1 MGSELPGA
9 VLGGV
14 LGRDGG
20 EAAMDAAGAA
30 AGPYDPRQDAS
41 GVARARR
48 GAIEVRVSYAGECSV
63 EEAVSRYLAAR
74 DNVRD
79 VIGDELD

>member
-1 MGSELPGA
+1 MGSEMAGA
-9 VLGGV
+9 V
-14 LGRDGG
+14 RDKVPAGGG
-20 EAAMDAAGAA
+20 EETMDVVGVA
-30 AGPYDPRQDAS
+30 AGPYGPRWDAS
-41 GVARARR
+41 GEPRARR

>member
-1 MGSELPGA
+1 MGGMF
-9 VLGGV
+9 GC
-14 LGRDGG
+14 DGG
-20 EAAMDAAGAA
+20 EAAMDAAGV
-30 AGPYDPRQDAS
+30 AGSRLPRHDAFS
-41 GVARARR
+41 EPRARR

>member
-1 MGSELPGA
+1 MGSELVEA
-9 VLGGV
+9 VCGGV
-14 LGRDGG
+14 FGCGGG
-20 EAAMDAAGAA
+20 EAAMDAADAA
-30 AGPYDPRQDAS
+30 AGPYEPRQDAS
-41 GVARARR
+41 GELRARR
-48 GAIEVRVSYAGECSV
+48 GAIEVRISYAGECSV

>member
-1 MGSELPGA
+1 MGSELVEA
-9 VLGGV
+9 VCGGV
-14 LGRDGG
+14 PAGAG
-20 EAAMDAAGAA
+20 EAAMDAAGVA
-30 AGPYDPRQDAS
+30 AGPRWSRQDAS
-41 GVARARR
+41 GEPRARR